1 MESASVPSA
10 DEVIGLLHKLQQYRA
25 TLMEPAQLLLDSLV
39 ATGLGRTPDQPHSD
53 ETRDLWQ
60 AYASHS
66 LGASGSRATLS
77 WEATPWGR
85 VYCGRYQF

>member
-10 DEVIGLLHKLQQYRA
+10 DEVIDLLHKLQQYRA

-39 ATGLGRTPDQPHSD
+39 STGLGRTPDQPRPD
-53 ETRDLWQ
+53 ETRALWR

-66 LGASGSRATLS
+66 FGASGSRAMVN

-85 VYCGRYQF
+85 VYCGRYQL